1 MDRYLHTM
9 EVTYYILHILRKV
22 KNNKKKK
29 KNRRMADSFPAC
41 LVYTVYDE
49 LVMSLAIEIQKY
61 FLKVTE
67 FYKHWTYSIYQRA
80 FFLQDVKY

>member
-1 MDRYLHTM
+1 MDRYLHTT

-29 KNRRMADSFPAC
+29 KKSQNGRELSC
-41 LVYTVYDE
+41 LLGVYDE
-49 LVMSLAIEIQKY
+49 LVMFLAIEIQKY

-67 FYKHWTYSIYQRA
+67 FYKHALDVYSI
-80 FFLQDVKY
+80 